1 MPRKGLLAA
10 FAVLLCAVLAAVV
23 WVFVSDGDSGGS
35 GESGESGES
44 TARRPATEPG
54 GPEPAAAFVP
64 ITVVKIDN
72 VPAARPQS
80 GLEGADVVYVEPVEG
95 GFTRLAA
102 VYSSRF
108 PEVSGPVRSAR
119 ESDVELLAQYGE
131 PALVFSGAAPEIEPA
146 LARSSAMLVRQ
157 RDNPDA
163 FYRDPGRPAPHN
175 LYARLPLL
183 PRGSGPG
190 PDQVL
195 PRGEA
200 PPDGR
205 QVAGHTVAFER
216 GEYRFT
222 WSPEAG
228 RWLVALNGTPVTSA
242 GAGEVGAASVVVQRV
257 GLAEGTGVRD
267 ASGSP
272 SPVVRSVGTG
282 QATIL
287 REGRLFDGTWSRPS
301 AADGTRFTTASGQP
315 LRLTDG
321 PVWVLL
327 LPS

>member
-10 FAVLLCAVLAAVV
+10 LAVLLCAVLAAVV
-23 WVFVSDGDSGGS
+23 WVFVSDGDPGDS
-35 GESGESGES
+35 GESA
-44 TARRPATEPG
+44 ARPPATESG
-54 GPEPAAAFVP
+54 RPEPAAAPVP

-108 PEVSGPVRSAR
+108 PEVAGPVRSAR
-119 ESDVELLAQYGE
+119 ESDVELLAQYGA
-131 PALVFSGAAPEIEPA
+131 PTLVFSGAAPEIEPA
-146 LARSSAMLVRQ
+146 LAGSSAVLVRQ
-157 RDNPDA
+157 RDDPDA
-163 FYRDPGRPAPHN
+163 FYREPGRPAPHN

-190 PDQVL
+190 PGQVL
-195 PRGEA
+195 PRGDA
-200 PPDGR
+200 PPEGR
-205 QVAGHTVAFER
+205 QVADHTVAFER

-228 RWLVALNGTPVTSA
+228 RWLVALNGTPLTSM

-257 GLAEGTGVRD
+257 DLAEGTGVRD

-272 SPVVRSVGTG
+272 SPVVRSVGAG
-282 QATIL
+282 PATVL
-287 REGRLFDGTWSRPS
+287 REGELFDGTWSRPS
-301 AADGTRFTTASGQP
+301 AADGTRFTTASGRP
-315 LRLTDG
+315 LGLTDG

-327 LPS
+327 LPR